1 MRRAL
6 FSLLALAVL
15 ALLAPGAAFA
25 ADEQSLLTMGGTLHT
40 ITAGKAVD
48 LGVGSQAKSPDDI
61 VLEWTAVAGD
71 GTVSSAIIPGTD
83 SQAVKRGLQAAFD
96 EQTQTL
102 VLLWTEDSSG
112 YTQVRVGVLRQGAWT
127 NSGLLPT
134 QGISKAYNPQMV
146 ITHQPVYHLDSNDQQ
161 VWTSRSTLS
170 IIWWEEAQIGQ
181 ARLATLALDE
191 NQFDPSNLD
200 VYDLPAL
207 VGSTGPVSYEGV
219 PSGAYLFPTLQAD
232 GLGGGLVA
240 AFADLHDQL
249 EKIVQISFP
258 QDQGKPSDSANVS
271 WKRRHIPIVG
281 VAGEGGLAGMTPA
294 YALNGWGDLTVGTSI
309 GAGYRPTMYWHDG
322 ASLVYTH
329 YDGTSWAPVRSIA
342 IDDVTMTWDRATALV
357 VGMGQRK

>member
-6 FSLLALAVL
+6 LSLLALAVA
-15 ALLAPGAAFA
+15 ALLAPGAASA
-25 ADEQSLLTMGGTLHT
+25 SEEQSLLTSDGTLHT
-40 ITAGKAVD
+40 ISAGKAVD
-48 LGVGSQAKSPDDI
+48 LGLASLAKSPDDN
-61 VLEWTAVAGD
+61 VLEWTALAAD
-71 GTVSSAIIPGTD
+71 GTVTSTIIPGTD
-83 SQAVKRGLQAAFD
+83 SQAVKRGLQTAFD

-146 ITHQPVYHLDSNDQQ
+146 ITHQPVYHVDSSDQQ
-161 VWTSRSTLS
+161 VWTTRSTLS

-191 NQFDPSNLD
+191 NQFDPSDLD
-200 VYDLPAL
+200 VYDLPTL
-207 VGSTGPVSYEGV
+207 LGTSGTVSYDGV
-219 PSGAYLFPTLQAD
+219 PSGAYLFPALQAD

-249 EKIVQISFP
+249 EKIVKISFP
-258 QDQGKPSDSANVS
+258 EDQGKPSDAASAN

-281 VAGEGGLAGMTPA
+281 VAGEGGLAGMTPS

-309 GAGYRPTMYWHDG
+309 GAGYRPTIYWHDG
-322 ASLVYTH
+322 TMLVYTH
-329 YDGTSWAPVRSIA
+329 FDGTTWAPVRSIA
-342 IDDVTMTWDRATALV
+342 IDDINMTWDRATALV
-357 VGMGQRK
+357 VGMGARK